1 MAAKYTEARIP
12 VLQQAFD
19 AQIALVSGACL
30 QYAVINSQERYF
42 GGHFREIM
50 I

>member
-19 AQIALVSGACL
+19 AQVALVPGACL
-30 QYAVINSQERYF
+30 QHAVINSQERSF
-42 GGHFREIM
+42 WGHFREIM
-50 I
+50 R